1 MCASTWSIRR
11 SQHRTKRLI
20 DMFGCLFFMIPA
32 IVITYLYAWFFMW
45 RHLMT
50 PNPSA
55 SSTSL
60 IAC

>member
-1 MCASTWSIRR
+1 
-11 SQHRTKRLI
+11 
-20 DMFGCLFFMIPA
+20 MFGCLFFMMPA

-55 SSTSL
+55 STSDST
-60 IAC
+60 AC

>member
-1 MCASTWSIRR
+1 MCASTSSIRR
-11 SQHRTKRLI
+11 SQHRTKRAI

-50 PNPSA
+50 PNPSPPRA
-55 SSTSL
+55 ILT
-60 IAC
+60 AC